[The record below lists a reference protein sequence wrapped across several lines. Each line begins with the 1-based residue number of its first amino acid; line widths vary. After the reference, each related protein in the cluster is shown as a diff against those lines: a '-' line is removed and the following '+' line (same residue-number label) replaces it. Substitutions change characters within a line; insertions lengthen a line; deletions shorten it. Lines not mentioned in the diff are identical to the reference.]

1 MTNDRLLHEQETVR
15 AFILKDRRERC
26 AYLLG
31 HPKHRRKFT
40 NELAHFKWLDERFAN
55 PIPSRTA
62 HTAAE
67 LVQLLRKKGAGKR
80 VWVISD
86 DSAIDAKEML
96 LDEAMTHIWGRQIG
110 TILSC
115 LPGKLAFFSGEEMK
129 SERLL
134 EHS

>member
-1 MTNDRLLHEQETVR
+1 MPLDQLLHEQEAVR

-31 HPKHRRKFT
+31 NPQHRRKFT
-40 NELAHFKWLDERFAN
+40 NELAHFKWLDDRFVR
-55 PIPSRTA
+55 PIPPSTA
-62 HTAAE
+62 HTSAE
-67 LVQLLRKKGAGKR
+67 LVQLLRRKGAAQT

-86 DSAIDAKEML
+86 DRAIDAKEML
-96 LDEAMTHIWGRQIG
+96 LDDVMTHIWGREIG

-115 LPGKLAFFSGEEMK
+115 VPGKLAFFAREEMK

-134 EHS
+134 EHP